1 MPGHASIPPS
11 LTPQPLQP
19 QAQLAS
25 QGTAG
30 GMSQPSSAA
39 PVSDASM
46 SLQPDGHQLYTG
58 DFSGLGMD
66 GGNGDLNPDLAALA
80 QSLPFSGS
88 EMNLAGMVNT
98 FACLSFSTEQR
109 SSYMCYAI
117 IGILLGCIWLLP
129 GNTSCSKHFNA

>member
-11 LTPQPLQP
+11 LNPQPLQP

-30 GMSQPSSAA
+30 GMSQPSSAAQAA

-66 GGNGDLNPDLAALA
+66 GGHGDLNPDLAALA

-88 EMNLAGMVNT
+88 EMNLAGMVST
-98 FACLSFSTEQR
+98 FACLSISTEQR
-109 SSYMCYAI
+109 SVYMCYAMI
-117 IGILLGCIWLLP
+117 EIFLGCIWLL
-129 GNTSCSKHFNA
+129 